1 MSISL
6 RACRGLLA
14 ASSLLCAQE
23 AVDLDAL
30 DSKPAAPS
38 RRAGDGVNVG
48 GLKFNVYFDG
58 GLAWSKEAEPG
69 SKADLAFVQHH
80 TSLLARATTEDG
92 IEVYADILHPTEVF
106 EATIPFNFFLPSLKG
121 NAILGEASIR
131 GGRIIVPFGE
141 FEDHPIYGGCVNNS
155 RQVREVVWSDYGASL
170 RFPIGMTQTELY
182 AINGASFHDSV
193 VDFGPN
199 YGETNEL
206 KGFGAKIRLDPFSWL
221 FATGSYFHDFLP
233 NHQTPVDT
241 EKYVADAARNSAVLM
256 GLDVGARFG
265 AFSIKAGGAK
275 GWVKADSVTSYAKS
289 GWYAE
294 TKWTLNEQWA
304 LRVRAGQ
311 VDPDSRS
318 NSDFDQTNVNLA
330 GIWTK
335 GPVDV
340 RLTYFRNFETHWPGS
355 KTRPFNAHRVL
366 LETLVNI

>member
-1 MSISL
+1 MSIAYRL
-6 RACRGLLA
+6 GRLA
-14 ASSLLCAQE
+14 LAMAALATAQE

-38 RRAGDGVNVG
+38 RRAGDGVKIG

-58 GLAWSKEAEPG
+58 GLAWTKEINSAD
-69 SKADLAFVQHH
+69 KASLAFVQQH
-80 TSLLARATTEDG
+80 TSLLARASTEDG
-92 IEVYADILHPTEVF
+92 IEVYADIIHPEEVF
-106 EATIPFNFFLPSLKG
+106 EATIPLRFFLPSLKG
-121 NAILGEASIR
+121 NFVLGEASIR
-131 GGRIIVPFGE
+131 GGRILVPFGE
-141 FEDHPIYGGCVNNS
+141 FEEHPIYGGSVNNS

-170 RFPIGMTQTELY
+170 RFPVGISQTELY
-182 AINGASFHDSV
+182 VINGANFHDSV
-193 VDFGPN
+193 VEFGPN
-199 YGETNEL
+199 FGETNEL
-206 KGFGAKIRLDPFSWL
+206 KGFGAKVRLDPFSWL

-256 GLDVGARFG
+256 GLDVGARYG
-265 AFSIKAGGAK
+265 SFSFKAGGAK
-275 GWVKADSVTSYAKS
+275 GWIKADSVTSYSKS

-294 TKWTLNEQWA
+294 TKWSINDLWA

-318 NSDFDQTNVNLA
+318 NSDFDQTNVNVA

-366 LETLVNI
+366 LETLINI